1 MSRLRGLLVVL
12 ISVWLALLVDG
23 AAMVTSERVAS
34 MWRRVGGTRSSC
46 ATAVAVAMA
55 ESSFNC
61 EAYNVNPATKS
72 LPETVDRGLFQI
84 NSHYHAGVSR
94 ECAYDCACNVREAH
108 RISRKG
114 SNWTPWTSFKHNRH
128 SPYLPMATEVCA
140 RVYASEGL

>member
-72 LPETVDRGLFQI
+72 
-84 NSHYHAGVSR
+84 R